1 MVARLSFK
9 ATKYIKE
16 AKRPIV
22 IAGGGVIYSD
32 AEKKLKQ
39 FCDNTGIPIVE
50 TQAGK
55 GALYWDHPQN
65 LGAIG
70 VTGTSAANAVAGKS
84 DLIICIG
91 TRLSDFTTA
100 SKTLFQNPKVSFL
113 SINVSSFDAHKHSSF
128 ALIGDARECI
138 DQINE
143 SMRKADAEEAQQY
156 IDYLNQTAQSENIKS
171 LKDVFTN
178 LLEDQMQVLM
188 LTASNDAYVFKT
200 IDSPIVPEQKS
211 APSRAIIS
219 ILGTALGLMLSLLV
233 VFIQKYRNSS
243 NS

>member
-1 MVARLSFK
+1 MWSIPRDLPSESSLVK
-9 ATKYIKE
+9 ATEYNKE

-39 FCDNTGIPIVE
+39 FCDDTGIPIVE

-55 GALYWDHPQN
+55 GALHWDHPQN

-128 ALIGDARECI
+128 ALIPAGRAGHLIAIFGAREARYFPC
-138 DQINE
+138 
-143 SMRKADAEEAQQY
+143 S
-156 IDYLNQTAQSENIKS
+156 NI
-171 LKDVFTN
+171 F
-178 LLEDQMQVLM
+178 
-188 LTASNDAYVFKT
+188 
-200 IDSPIVPEQKS
+200 S
-211 APSRAIIS
+211 AF
-219 ILGTALGLMLSLLV
+219 L
-233 VFIQKYRNSS
+233 
-243 NS
+243 